1 MLTDIKTILLD
12 TSKYQNDQLITIK
25 CKINKGMNY
34 FNISSTS
41 RKYSE
46 EARDRINSAFNFFN
60 LKFPYGNIKIQSSI
74 NEFNDKTKI
83 YDMAIALSI
92 LENQG
97 YIDKTYDGV
106 FLGEINFNG
115 EFLELENPYRIV
127 KFALENK
134 IKRLYIPYGNYGIN
148 FYHKDIE
155 IIYIKDLRDLI
166 HKLKNNKG
174 QEGVDIKEEDR
185 NPFRN
190 SQIDINDV
198 IDQAVLVRAL
208 LIAIAGKHH
217 ILIKGAIGSGKTMTL
232 QAIKKL
238 MPSLDYKGKLIAS
251 NLYSSYFND
260 QIPILYHSLVEAKSD
275 LTLSKLVGNKNK
287 YGLVSLMNYSSLL
300 LDEMNQYPKNILT
313 TIKLLMDNNSKGL
326 TYINSP
332 VAFNIIGL
340 MNPCP
345 CGNLGTNT
353 KCACSPGEISRH
365 NNKIDQSMLDR
376 FQLKLSVSLPKYL
389 SSKKEKYDIGQIN
402 ETINNCID
410 KQAERYGSNEKY
422 NGNINSKDINE
433 YIHLNEEIKEYLESK
448 LRTNEFSRRAIDNII
463 KVARTIAD
471 IDNVENIEI
480 QHVYEAMT
488 YQKFW

>member
-12 TSKYQNDQLITIK
+12 TSKYQNDQMISIK

-74 NEFNDKTKI
+74 NEFNNKTKI

-92 LENQG
+92 LEKQG
-97 YIDKTYDGV
+97 YIENTYQGL

-115 EFLELENPYRIV
+115 EFLQLENPYRIV

-134 IKRLYIPYGNYGIN
+134 IERIYIPYGDYGIN
-148 FYHKDIE
+148 FYNQNIE
-155 IIYIKDLRDLI
+155 IIYVKDLRDLI
-166 HKLKNNKG
+166 HKLKNNKS
-174 QEGVDIKEEDR
+174 QEKLEINEDDR
-185 NPFRN
+185 NPFRD
-190 SQIDINDV
+190 SKIDINDV
-198 IDQAVLVRAL
+198 IDQQALVRAL

-217 ILIKGAIGSGKTMTL
+217 ILIKGAIGSGKTMTM
-232 QAIKKL
+232 QAIKNL
-238 MPSLDYKGKLIAS
+238 MPALDYKGKLIAS

-275 LTLSKLVGNKNK
+275 LTLSKLLGNKNK

-300 LDEMNQYPKNILT
+300 LDEINQYPKNILT
-313 TIKLLMDNNSKGL
+313 TIKLLMDNNAKGS
-326 TYINSP
+326 TYIDSP

-353 KCACSPGEISRH
+353 KCSCSPGEITRH
-365 NNKIDQSMLDR
+365 NAKIDQSMLDR
-376 FQLKLSVSLPKYL
+376 FQIKLSVNLPKYL
-389 SSKKEKYDIGQIN
+389 SPKKEKYDIGKVK
-402 ETINNCID
+402 ETINKCID
-410 KQAERYGSNEKY
+410 KQVDRYGSAEKY

-433 YIHLNEEIKEYLESK
+433 YIHLNDQIREYLENLLK
-448 LRTNEFSRRAIDNII
+448 TNEYSRRSIDNII

-471 IDNVENIEI
+471 IENVEDIEI
-480 QHVYEAMT
+480 HHVYEAMA
-488 YQKFW
+488 YQKF